1 MKATLILYI
10 VMGALFLVPLILFN
24 IRRIFVRKPPAP
36 LKINWGRGLFVVLF
50 SAFLVFFLVCAYR
63 TTMESR
69 YEIAAERIAEQHAS
83 MLAGNQS
90 AEDFR
95 QYVLDNGTEDVSES
109 LRAADLTDL
118 PVAGDQARFQIS
130 SWLTP
135 KYWEEDDAYA
145 QTEKLG
151 DENPV
156 YIMYRMEAGGQRKL
170 YTVRMRKTDDG
181 WKYDWFGNATEEQI
195 KSMEKGR
202 RLPSENNGK
211 WHVVQADKHE

>member
-109 LRAADLTDL
+109 LRETGYHVPAIDHLGRSITDTHGGKGNQ
-118 PVAGDQARFQIS
+118 PIIIFIFSDQ
-130 SWLTP
+130 
-135 KYWEEDDAYA
+135 
-145 QTEKLG
+145 
-151 DENPV
+151 N
-156 YIMYRMEAGGQRKL
+156 
-170 YTVRMRKTDDG
+170 TV
-181 WKYDWFGNATEEQI
+181 E
-195 KSMEKGR
+195 
-202 RLPSENNGK
+202 
-211 WHVVQADKHE
+211 

>member
-83 MLAGNQS
+83 MP
-90 AEDFR
+90 
-95 QYVLDNGTEDVSES
+95 VSYTHLIQA
-109 LRAADLTDL
+109 LRCAIPSHNDYLTIIQ
-118 PVAGDQARFQIS
+118 PF
-130 SWLTP
+130 TP
-135 KYWEEDDAYA
+135 KEFHN
-145 QTEKLG
+145 L
-151 DENPV
+151 
-156 YIMYRMEAGGQRKL
+156 
-170 YTVRMRKTDDG
+170 
-181 WKYDWFGNATEEQI
+181 
-195 KSMEKGR
+195 S
-202 RLPSENNGK
+202 
-211 WHVVQADKHE
+211 

>member
-36 LKINWGRGLFVVLF
+36 MKINWSRGLFLLVF

-63 TTMESR
+63 TTLESR
-69 YEIAAERIAEQHAS
+69 YEIAVERIAEQHAS
-83 MLAGNQS
+83 MLTGDQT
-90 AEDFR
+90 AEAFR
-95 QYVLDNGTEDVSES
+95 KYVQDNGTEQVSES
-109 LRAADLTDL
+109 LEAADLTDL
-118 PVAGDQARFQIS
+118 PVNGSQARFQIS
-130 SWLTP
+130 NWLTP

-145 QTEKLG
+145 KTEKLG

-156 YIMYRMEAGGQRKL
+156 YVMYRMESGGQRKL

-202 RLPSENNGK
+202 RLPQETNGK
-211 WHVVQADKHE
+211 WYTIKADKP

>member
-95 QYVLDNGTEDVSES
+95 HRG
-109 LRAADLTDL
+109 
-118 PVAGDQARFQIS
+118 RFGKPS
-130 SWLTP
+130 
-135 KYWEEDDAYA
+135 
-145 QTEKLG
+145 
-151 DENPV
+151 
-156 YIMYRMEAGGQRKL
+156 
-170 YTVRMRKTDDG
+170 
-181 WKYDWFGNATEEQI
+181 
-195 KSMEKGR
+195 GR
-202 RLPSENNGK
+202 RFDRFTCRRRPGAFS
-211 WHVVQADKHE
+211 D